1 MGKLVE
7 TYHFLLTLDH
17 SDLNYIVGGIQTD
30 ENQRGSEDIASN
42 ISIILHN
49 TTLVSLQL
57 LYRTLLYIYLIRVSV
72 WEKMT
77 VE

>member
-17 SDLNYIVGGIQTD
+17 PDLSYIFGGIQTD
-30 ENQRGSEDIASN
+30 EKQSGREDIASN

-57 LYRTLLYIYLIRVSV
+57 LYRTLLYI
-72 WEKMT
+72 
-77 VE
+77 